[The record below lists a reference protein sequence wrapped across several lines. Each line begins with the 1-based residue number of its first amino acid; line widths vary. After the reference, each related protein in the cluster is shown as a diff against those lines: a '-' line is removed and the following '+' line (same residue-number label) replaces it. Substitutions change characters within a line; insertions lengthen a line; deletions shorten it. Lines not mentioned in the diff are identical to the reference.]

1 MCLFWKINDKKAG
14 KGLRPVVRVIRV
26 LPSVQCPCFLAPIKH
41 GLEALV
47 PVWDQSGLAS
57 LVLRELP
64 IKKMQLYYNSVQP
77 AG

>member
-26 LPSVQCPCFLAPIKH
+26 LPSVQCPCYLAPIKH

-57 LVLRELP
+57 LVLMRILT
-64 IKKMQLYYNSVQP
+64 LYCTVLYCTESVP
-77 AG
+77 